1 MYSQFQIIAFT
12 HANLSVDDIGYLQIS
27 KEGRQARLSK
37 LKEKMNWSELV
48 FLSTCNRAEFIL
60 VGEEKLNQSNI
71 KLFLN
76 QLYPSMDAERV
87 ERMVEGSKVYQGEL
101 ALDHILKV
109 ASSIDSMVVGEREII
124 TQVRNSYEEAR
135 EMKLSGDFL
144 RLVIKQT
151 ITTAKKVY
159 TETNISRNPVSVVSL
174 AYHRMKDLNIPLDAR
189 ILIIGA
195 GATNTTLSRFLKKH
209 GYKNFAVF
217 NRTFTKAETLAKE
230 LSGEA
235 YPLTDLPDYE
245 NGFDVL
251 ICCTGTDIHLV
262 SPEIYSHLL
271 QGDESRKLVIDIAI
285 PQDLDPEIIEK
296 HNVHHISVSMLQKIS
311 EENLKVRSSEIHIV
325 ESIIQEAENDFSDM
339 IKIRSVEIAMREV
352 PKKVKEIKTAA
363 LNDVFKSEIESLNLE
378 SREVLEKIMGYME
391 KKYMS
396 VPMIMA
402 KEILLKKN

>member
-12 HANLSVDDIGYLQIS
+12 HTNLSVDDIGYLQIS
-27 KEGRQARLSK
+27 KEVRKARLSQ
-37 LKEKMNWSELV
+37 LKEKINWSELV
-48 FLSTCNRAEFIL
+48 YLSTCNRVEFIL
-60 VGEEKLNQSNI
+60 VGEEKLNLSNI

-76 QLYPSMDAERV
+76 QLYPNMDTDRV
-87 ERMVEGSKVYQGEL
+87 ERMVEGSKVYQGGL

-124 TQVRNSYEEAR
+124 TQVRNAYDEAR
-135 EMKLSGDFL
+135 EMELSGDFL

-230 LSGEA
+230 LSGNA
-235 YPLTDLPDYE
+235 YPLTDLPNYE
-245 NGFDVL
+245 KGFDVL

-296 HNVHHISVSMLQKIS
+296 HSVHHISVSMLQKIS

-325 ESIIQEAENDFSDM
+325 ESIIQEAGNDFSDM

-363 LNDVFKSEIESLNLE
+363 LNGVFKSEIEALNLE